1 MFGAVEVNGQLLNQF
16 DQDHLFMK
24 RALALAARAAGRTSP
39 NPLVG
44 AVVVNNGRIVGEG
57 YHRQAGTPHAEV
69 HALRQAGELARGATL
84 YVNLEPCS
92 HFGRTPPC
100 CDAIIA
106 AGISR
111 VVTAMVD
118 PNPLV
123 AGRGLSRLA
132 DAGIAVE
139 CGIMEE
145 PAREL
150 NEVFIKFITTGRP
163 FVVMKSA
170 ISLDGKTAT
179 ASGHSFWVTGEEAR
193 GQVHRLR
200 NTYDAVM
207 VGIGTVL
214 ADNPL
219 LTTRLPAGEEGR
231 DPIRVVVDSG
241 LRLPPASR
249 VINPDSS
256 APLLVATTSRA
267 PSDRRRELARLGV
280 EVLVLPEQSGRVSL
294 EHLMAA
300 LGERNIT
307 GVLLEGGATLN
318 ASALEAG
325 LVDKLVVF
333 IAPKLVGGSAAPGMI
348 AGRGCSRMDQAWEL
362 KQPVLSQVGS
372 DYMIVGYL

>member
-1 MFGAVEVNGQLLNQF
+1 
-16 DQDHLFMK
+16 
-24 RALALAARAAGRTSP
+24 
-39 NPLVG
+39 
-44 AVVVNNGRIVGEG
+44 
-57 YHRQAGTPHAEV
+57 RQAGTPHAEV

-307 GVLLEGGATLN
+307 SVLLEGGATLN